1 MDTCP
6 SFERFMTNFAWPE
19 LYFIRH
25 GQTDWNAEGR
35 YQGSRDIPLNDIG
48 RGQADKNGG
57 LLRDLLA
64 RDGRSPFDFRWYVSP
79 LSRTRETMERVRRQF
94 SVALPEV
101 TADPRLIEISFGIY
115 EGRLHTELS
124 AGEMTIAGERDA
136 GFWDFRPPSGESYA
150 DLAQRVADF
159 GSSLSGPSIVV
170 AHGGLLRVLRHLI
183 DGFPQVEA
191 VNWFPP
197 QDSVTHF
204 INGTST
210 LYPAGASWDD

>member
-1 MDTCP
+1 M
-6 SFERFMTNFAWPE
+6 SSAAWPE

-25 GQTDWNAEGR
+25 GQTDWNAQGR
-35 YQGSRDIPLNDIG
+35 YQGSRDIALNDIG
-48 RGQADKNGG
+48 RGQADKNGA

-64 RDGRSPFDFRWYVSP
+64 RDGRSPFDFNWYVSP
-79 LSRTRETMERVRRQF
+79 LSRTRETMQRVRSQF

-101 TADPRLIEISFGIY
+101 AADSRLIEISFGIY

-124 AGEMTIAGERDA
+124 NGEMAIAGERDES
-136 GFWDFRPPSGESYA
+136 FWDFRPPEGESYE
-150 DLAQRVADF
+150 DLARRVSDF
-159 GSSLSGPSIVV
+159 STALTGPSIVV

-183 DGFPQVEA
+183 EGFPKVEA

-197 QDSVTHF
+197 QDTVTHF
-204 INGTST
+204 LDGQAT